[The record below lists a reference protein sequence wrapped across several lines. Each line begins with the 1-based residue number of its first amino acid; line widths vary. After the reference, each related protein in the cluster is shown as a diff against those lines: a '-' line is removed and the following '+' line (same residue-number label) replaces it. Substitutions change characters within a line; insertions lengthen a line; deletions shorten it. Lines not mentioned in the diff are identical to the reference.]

1 MINKR
6 MVNTQLDCQSKLK
19 ENNKLMDI
27 KTARIKVYN
36 IRNILIVLLLYDV
49 K

>member
-27 KTARIKVYN
+27 KTARIKVY
-36 IRNILIVLLLYDV
+36 IIYYIIKVYIIF
-49 K
+49 